1 MPTLEKSAPQKTS
14 IQRPGFKRFM
24 HEWEEKLHHT
34 LETNGHNHDQ
44 GPPPTPAPERARKKA
59 A

>member
-1 MPTLEKSAPQKTS
+1 MPTLEKEAPSKTTL
-14 IQRPGFKRFM
+14 QRPGFKRFM

-34 LETNGHNHDQ
+34 LETNGQHNGQ
-44 GPPPTPAPERARKKA
+44 GPPAPASKKA